1 MAGREEV
8 ETERAEFKDM
18 VVLIEKNL
26 YDHHPKAPLPS
37 TPFFLQA
44 INEATPLLK
53 HFLEES
59 AHDHKQFAKLVARKI
74 LKLKQLE
81 CEFIIRR
88 ATNLSEGIEM
98 NKLKE
103 KIVKMQITSTV
114 LSLKVVKSMS
124 LKGPLTLKIKGGTTK
139 DLKLEEGD
147 TTKLDVKLNDVFH
160 TDFIADDG
168 DGQHKIDSTKIL
180 VGEIIDKICV
190 KRAAENAYLE
200 ELVHKKGV
208 NYEVKIEAKLVM
220 SVQDRL
226 RLLNKKCQEVEEAT
240 NEHDKNAG
248 LYKDIQ
254 ASLLISFDEDEQT
267 FKSSVKRR
275 KQRENCCEAC
285 LVF

>member
-1 MAGREEV
+1 MAGKEEV

-18 VVLIEKNL
+18 VTLIEKNL
-26 YDHHPKAPLPS
+26 YEHHPKAPLPNN
-37 TPFFLQA
+37 PFFLQA
-44 INEATPLLK
+44 INEATPLLR

-59 AHDHKQFAKLVARKI
+59 AHDHNQFAKLVARKI

-88 ATNLSEGIEM
+88 ATNLAEGIEM
-98 NKLKE
+98 NQLKE
-103 KIVKMQITSTV
+103 KIMKMQITSTV
-114 LSLKVVKSMS
+114 LNLKVVKSHS
-124 LKGPLTLKIKGGTTK
+124 LKGPLTLKIKGGNTK

-147 TTKLDVKLNDVFH
+147 SAKLDVKINDVFH
-160 TDFIADDG
+160 SDFIADDG

-180 VGEIIDKICV
+180 VSEIIDKICV

-200 ELVHKKGV
+200 EMVHKKGV
-208 NYEVKIEAKLVM
+208 NYEVKIEVKLVM

-226 RLLNKKCQEVEEAT
+226 RLLNKKCLEVEEAT
-240 NEHDKNAG
+240 NEHDKNSG

-267 FKSSVKRR
+267 FKSSIKKR